1 MERVKNKNKYL
12 ILGLLCLAWFVGY
25 LDRVSMSIAIIPITK
40 DFNLSPTQVG
50 LVLSSFFI
58 GYAFMQP
65 IGGWLAD
72 KFGSKRILIM
82 AIILWSL
89 FTALT
94 GIAWSFISLIVIRIL
109 FGIGE
114 GSFPPA
120 SSVAIA
126 EHFPKTERARAKTLL
141 LSSTSIGSAV
151 GALVVAAVVT
161 SYGWRSMFIFLGF
174 IGVVI
179 SILFWLYVRPST
191 QERENSKKQTA
202 NKVSVKQLLKIPT
215 MQKLVIIF
223 FGITIAGWGLNSWM
237 PSYFVNVRHM
247 DLISAGLSTAIAPL
261 MGFVTSIASGWI
273 LDKFMVGREKY
284 LIIIGASLAALFLY
298 LMFNTPS
305 VVLAVTYMT
314 LCKMSMNLVESTV
327 FVLPLKNLPEEF
339 IGTGTGLIN
348 FGGQIGSTISPTV
361 IGFLISMFNGSYNAA
376 FWFLIALLTLSTIVG
391 ITLRS
396 DKKSLES
403 IKDKATA

>member
-1 MERVKNKNKYL
+1 MKNKNKYL

>member
-1 MERVKNKNKYL
+1 MKNKNKYL

-223 FGITIAGWGLNSWM
+223 LGITIAGWGLNSWM

>member
-223 FGITIAGWGLNSWM
+223 LGITIAGWGLNSWM

>member
-179 SILFWLYVRPST
+179 SILFWLYVRPSV
-191 QERENSKKQTA
+191 A
-202 NKVSVKQLLKIPT
+202 VKY
-215 MQKLVIIF
+215 V
-223 FGITIAGWGLNSWM
+223 
-237 PSYFVNVRHM
+237 
-247 DLISAGLSTAIAPL
+247 
-261 MGFVTSIASGWI
+261 
-273 LDKFMVGREKY
+273 
-284 LIIIGASLAALFLY
+284 
-298 LMFNTPS
+298 
-305 VVLAVTYMT
+305 
-314 LCKMSMNLVESTV
+314 
-327 FVLPLKNLPEEF
+327 
-339 IGTGTGLIN
+339 
-348 FGGQIGSTISPTV
+348 
-361 IGFLISMFNGSYNAA
+361 
-376 FWFLIALLTLSTIVG
+376 
-391 ITLRS
+391 
-396 DKKSLES
+396 
-403 IKDKATA
+403 